1 MCFWCDNGDHSDV
14 SMDQCPLAPDLY
26 PMSFPF
32 TDSFVAE
39 IADAPLEYCS
49 PPSSPSW
56 SPKPEPISPVYAPT
70 SPDHYDW
77 YNTLYG
83 SDSSLNTPEPPS
95 TPTHLPV
102 PHPTY
107 GYRLDPSEFPPGSVI
122 SSMFTFERSTPSPL
136 YSLEPVTICSAD
148 STVPEVDS
156 ESEWSESSLDDFEDQ
171 IDDLSDYLEEDMDD
185 GEPDIPLI
193 LGAEDATYEGNA
205 TFAQMAHHYGI
216 GPMEWFHSEESRL
229 YIFRY

>member
-1 MCFWCDNGDHSDV
+1 LDFN
-14 SMDQCPLAPDLY
+14 LY
-26 PMSFPF
+26 PMPFPF
-32 TDSFVAE
+32 TESFVAD
-39 IADAPLEYCS
+39 IADAPIEYCS

-56 SPKPEPISPVYAPT
+56 SPLAEPISPVYAPT
-70 SPDHYDW
+70 SPDHHDW

-83 SDSSLNTPEPPS
+83 RDSSLNTPEPPS
-95 TPTHLPV
+95 TPTPPPV

-107 GYRLDPSEFPPGSVI
+107 GYRLDPSDFPHGSVI

-136 YSLEPVTICSAD
+136 YCPEPATICSAD
-148 STVPEVDS
+148 STVPEVGS

-171 IDDLSDYLEEDMDD
+171 VDDLSDYLEEDMDD
-185 GEPDIPLI
+185 EEPDIPLI
-193 LGAEDATYEGNA
+193 LGADDATYEGTV

-216 GPMEWFHSEESRL
+216 GPMELFHSEEARL